1 MLLAQQ
7 IAQANL
13 SPSAQ
18 RIFKRCLLAI
28 ASADGAPNV
37 NERQFIARMF
47 PILSASSAADLNS
60 TELETFTAEYGQ
72 EEDTDVDGP
81 TDPAA
86 GLGQFGLGA
95 AETQAQVDVPEGL
108 SQLYSHSE
116 LLLTTSICLS
126 LLNGR
131 YCSQKSRVVS
141 KVAQQLG
148 VSTRRLRALEEQAL
162 QNILDRGRRI
172 PGQEPALPPKDGSKL
187 RELPQRIE
195 APFPEVLSQLWSSD
209 AELISDLRE
218 RKKDSKA

>member
-18 RIFKRCLLAI
+18 RIFKQCLLAI

-37 NERQFIARMF
+37 NERQFISRMF
-47 PILSASSAADLNS
+47 PVLTSSAASELN
-60 TELETFTAEYGQ
+60 TAGLEAFTVEYGQ
-72 EEDTDVDGP
+72 EEDTDFDGP
-81 TDPAA
+81 SEAAA
-86 GLGQFGLGA
+86 GIDPHRDGA
-95 AETQAQVDVPEGL
+95 EHALVLLELPEGL

-162 QNILDRGRRI
+162 QNILDRGLRI
-172 PGQEPALPPKDGSKL
+172 PGQESALPPKDGSKL
-187 RELPQRIE
+187 REFPQRIE

-209 AELISDLRE
+209 AELISDLRD
-218 RKKDSKA
+218 RKKDNKM